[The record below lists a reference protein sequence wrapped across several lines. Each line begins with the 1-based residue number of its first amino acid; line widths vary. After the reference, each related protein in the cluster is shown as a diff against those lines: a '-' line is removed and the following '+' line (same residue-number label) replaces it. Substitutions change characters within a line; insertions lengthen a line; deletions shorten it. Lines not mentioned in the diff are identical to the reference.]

1 MKRNGIKLN
10 NIRIS
15 KNKYNELK
23 YFCAQYDEKKK
34 EAKAGNTQCR
44 QDIDL
49 IEQTAIMADRDIYPY
64 ILKNVTE
71 KIPYEYMDVPCGR
84 RKFYEARRIFF
95 SLLAEKR

>member
-1 MKRNGIKLN
+1 MKKSGIKISGMN
-10 NIRIS
+10 IS

-34 EAKAGNTQCR
+34 EAKDGNEQSK

-49 IEQTAIMADRDIYPY
+49 IERTAIMADGDIYPC
-64 ILKNVTE
+64 ILKNVTK

-84 RKFYEARRIFF
+84 RQFYEARRIFF
-95 SLLAEKR
+95 ALLAEKR